1 LRALL
6 RRILQPAPLE
16 PASIL
21 IDGAAIPVTFRRNAK
36 AKRLIV
42 RLDPAGAG
50 VVATVPARTGR
61 SAALA
66 FVEKSREW
74 IKGRLAKQI
83 KPAPLDRI
91 ETLPLRGVPHALKF
105 IGKPR
110 GAILADA
117 LEAALV
123 VPGDPSHRRRRL
135 LDWLKREAKRDL
147 LAASSR
153 HAKLMGVS
161 FKKLAVRDQKS
172 RWGSCSAAGD
182 LSYSWRLIL
191 APPHV
196 LDYVAAHEVAH
207 LKEMNHGPRFWRLVL
222 THCPDAAKARDWL
235 RKNAA
240 ELHRYR

>member
-21 IDGAAIPVTFRRNAK
+21 VDGTAIPVKFRRNAK

-42 RLDPAGAG
+42 RIDPAGSG
-50 VVATVPARTGR
+50 VVATVPARTSR
-61 SAALA
+61 ATALA
-66 FVEKSREW
+66 FVEKSRDW
-74 IKGRLAKQI
+74 IRGRLAKQVR
-83 KPAPLDRI
+83 PAPLDQI
-91 ETLPLRGVPHALKF
+91 DTLPLRGTPHRLNF

-110 GAILADA
+110 CAILADA
-117 LEAALV
+117 LEAALI
-123 VPGDPSHRRRRL
+123 VPGDPAHRRRRL

-147 LAASSR
+147 AAASSR
-153 HAKLMGVS
+153 YAELMGVT
-161 FKKLAVRDQKS
+161 FKRLSVRDQKS

-222 THCPDAAKARDWL
+222 AHCPDAAKARDWL
-235 RKNAA
+235 KRNAA